1 LLVFVANELEEER
14 QKRQGRQDPSLS
26 ADAIAREIVD
36 AGLKVHR
43 ALGPGLLESV
53 YESCHGR
60 ELDLRGLRVERQMP
74 LSLEYEGVKLETG
87 FRLDMLVESAVIIEV
102 MAVEL
107 LLPLH
112 AAQVLTYLQL
122 SGCKL
127 GSLMNFNTVLFK
139 QGVKRIVAG

>member
-1 LLVFVANELEEER
+1 
-14 QKRQGRQDPSLS
+14 
-26 ADAIAREIVD
+26 
-36 AGLKVHR
+36 
-43 ALGPGLLESV
+43 
-53 YESCHGR
+53 
-60 ELDLRGLRVERQMP
+60 MP

-112 AAQVLTYLQL
+112 AAQVLTYLRL